1 MGWGEV
7 VFILK
12 HGRIVASIDIFNVVM
27 CYSYELVVGP
37 CRSSVF
43 FGRIVWKLEPLN
55 QIYPHLLKAMGLK
68 DHHHP
73 LEAVCPV

>member
-37 CRSSVF
+37 LRFSGF
-43 FGRIVWKLEPLN
+43 FWAEEIEP
-55 QIYPHLLKAMGLK
+55 
-68 DHHHP
+68 
-73 LEAVCPV
+73 